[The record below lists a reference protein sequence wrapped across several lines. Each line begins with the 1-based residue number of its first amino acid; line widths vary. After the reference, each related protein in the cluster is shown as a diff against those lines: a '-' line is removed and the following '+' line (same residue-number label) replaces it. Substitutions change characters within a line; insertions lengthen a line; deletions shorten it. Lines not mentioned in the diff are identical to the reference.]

1 MAGYNLIKKIH
12 RLEEECN
19 KLGLKMADSR
29 GHYMN
34 DFGDVVALVPKDQE
48 SIPVYSRDAEVFI
61 GTIDDLEQWLRGV
74 EWARKYDRM
83 LFGNKH
89 EANRDKQEQI
99 YRNEILIKTLKK
111 AGEVVEL

>member
-1 MAGYNLIKKIH
+1 MSGYKLIQKI
-12 RLEEECN
+12 RTLEEDCDR
-19 KLGLKMADSR
+19 LGLKMANSR

-34 DFGDVVALVPKDQE
+34 DFGDVIALVPKDQE
-48 SIPVYSRDAEVFI
+48 SLPVYSRDAEVFI
-61 GTIDDLEQWLRGV
+61 GTIDALEQWLRGV

-89 EANRDKQEQI
+89 EVNRDKREQI

-111 AGEVVEL
+111 AGEVIES